1 MQNLTVSEDND
12 HLGTFVRGGQQTS
25 QSLKVTFQ
33 KDFATKGMRKYQ
45 IKDKDEEKQ
54 IYGSTVTPALN
65 AAQLTLWPH

>member
-12 HLGTFVRGGQQTS
+12 YLETSVRGGQQTS

-33 KDFATKGMRKYQ
+33 KDFATKEIGKYQ
-45 IKDKDEEKQ
+45 TKDKDEEKQ
-54 IYGSTVTPALN
+54 ISGSTVTPALN